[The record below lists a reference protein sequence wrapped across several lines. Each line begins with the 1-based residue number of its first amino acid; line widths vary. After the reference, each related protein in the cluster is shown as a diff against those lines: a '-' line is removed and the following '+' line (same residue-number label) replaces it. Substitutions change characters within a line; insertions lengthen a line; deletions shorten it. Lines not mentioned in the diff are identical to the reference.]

1 MPCLLLQQRH
11 RRHSIHARSARRG
24 RPVIFKI
31 TGRYGRA
38 LQNRDREGAG
48 ASGLFPDLNMVGRTI
63 SHFEILEKLGEGGMG
78 VVYCARDLRLD
89 RLVALKILPPDQ
101 MANPHRRGRFEREA
115 KTASS
120 LNHPNIVTI
129 HEIETIDGLDYIAM
143 EWVRGS
149 TLRELI
155 PSGGMTLAD
164 VLNYANQIAA
174 GLSAAHGAGIVHRDV
189 KPANIMVTKSG
200 LVKLL
205 DFGLAQVEQAP

>member
-1 MPCLLLQQRH
+1 
-11 RRHSIHARSARRG
+11 
-24 RPVIFKI
+24 
-31 TGRYGRA
+31 
-38 LQNRDREGAG
+38 
-48 ASGLFPDLNMVGRTI
+48 
-63 SHFEILEKLGEGGMG
+63 MG

-174 GLSAAHGAGIVHRDV
+174 GLSAALPSESSPFHSSMAG
-189 KPANIMVTKSG
+189 T
-200 LVKLL
+200 L
-205 DFGLAQVEQAP
+205 DLPRISRSSSPPLPRMDRRQD